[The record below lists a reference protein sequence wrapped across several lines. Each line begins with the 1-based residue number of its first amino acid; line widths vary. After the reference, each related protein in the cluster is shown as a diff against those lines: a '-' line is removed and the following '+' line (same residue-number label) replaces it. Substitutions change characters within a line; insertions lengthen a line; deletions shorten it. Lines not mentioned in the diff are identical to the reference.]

1 MNEYANQY
9 LAQALSQEIA
19 RDANHPRRL
28 MAYELRP
35 RSARGGVAGG
45 AGHDRRS

>member
-28 MAYELRP
+28 MAYELRTAKRAGRRRRWS
-35 RSARGGVAGG
+35 RS
-45 AGHDRRS
+45 